1 MAHFLA
7 IGTVIGYAFPMDKI
21 LISACLM
28 GDPVR
33 YDGAA
38 KPVAN
43 PHLARWL
50 ADGRLI
56 PFCPEIAGG
65 FAVPRPPAEIEA
77 DADAHDVLQG
87 HARILG
93 RNGNDVTTGFLH
105 GAQAALTA
113 AQNAGCQHAI
123 LMDGS
128 PSCGTGFV
136 YAGRFDGTQ
145 KPGMGIT
152 AALLTSHDI
161 TVWSEAEID
170 ALAAHLATR

>member
-7 IGTVIGYAFPMDKI
+7 IGTVIGYAFPMNKI

-43 PHLARWL
+43 PHLARWR
-50 ADGRLI
+50 DQGRLLV
-56 PFCPEIAGG
+56 FCPEIAGG
-65 FAVPRPPAEIEA
+65 FPVPRLAAEIEP

-87 HARILG
+87 HARILD
-93 RNGNDVTTGFLH
+93 RDGNDVTGGFLA

-113 AQNAGCQHAI
+113 AQTAGCQHAI

-128 PSCGTGFV
+128 PSCGTGFI
-136 YAGRFDGTQ
+136 YSGRFDGTR
-145 KPGMGIT
+145 KPGTGIT
-152 AALLTSHDI
+152 AALLTGHGI
-161 TVWSEAEID
+161 TVWSEAAID
-170 ALAAHLATR
+170 ALAAHLVPR

>member
-1 MAHFLA
+1 MRL
-7 IGTVIGYAFPMDKI
+7 PMDKI

-38 KPVAN
+38 KPVTN

-50 ADGRLI
+50 ADGHLI

-65 FAVPRPPAEIEA
+65 FAVPRLPAEIA
-77 DADAHDVLQG
+77 PDADAHDVLQG
-87 HARILG
+87 HAQILDSD
-93 RNGNDVTTGFLH
+93 GNDVTKGFLH

-113 AQNAGCQHAI
+113 AQAAGCQHAI
-123 LMDGS
+123 LMEDS

-136 YAGRFDGTQ
+136 YAGRFDGTR

-152 AALLTSHDI
+152 AALLTDHGI

-170 ALAAHLATR
+170 ALAAHLATQ

>member
-1 MAHFLA
+1 
-7 IGTVIGYAFPMDKI
+7 VIGYGLPMDKI

-38 KPVAN
+38 KPVTNA
-43 PHLARWL
+43 HLARWL
-50 ADGRLI
+50 AGGWLI

-65 FAVPRPPAEIEA
+65 FAVPRLPAEIEP

-87 HARILG
+87 HARILD
-93 RNGNDVTTGFLH
+93 RDGNDVTGGFLA
-105 GAQAALTA
+105 GAKLALTA
-113 AQNAGCQHAI
+113 AQTTGCRHAI

-136 YAGRFDGTQ
+136 YAGRFDSTR
-145 KPGMGIT
+145 KPGMGVT
-152 AALLTSHDI
+152 AALLTNHGI
-161 TVWSEAEID
+161 TVWSEATID
-170 ALAAHLATR
+170 ALAAHLSMQ